1 MYPSSLDVP
10 CKQRLLLACQL
21 LDLQH
26 SALFGRQPLNDDV
39 SAAFCNIP
47 LPEPE
52 SSWDAL
58 PNTIAT
64 SAEETH
70 RTRDDNIC
78 DLLRDASFL
87 EAPTQQPHDSFVSS
101 MMIATII
108 RPSLGVHI
116 GGAFIEDNV
125 SSKSPLLYATEHNPR
140 SEMAYHTAMLCKHA
154 PIRDILAVAGE
165 SWIMTEKLS
174 TQAELVAAQMVVRGW
189 ASESSNS
196 STKHDTMAHAFAILH
211 IHHKHPKIGLLYRE
225 WAIYLAAIT
234 IWAKTYT
241 TINDQRPA
249 KRAKTCSQQPAAN
262 VGSQDS
268 DAAISNMLQNGSDGV
283 TSWSDARKILLWT
296 KSRLDRVNMPH
307 SSGLISLASDVLEK
321 LGARGNEPHWF

>member
-1 MYPSSLDVP
+1 MYPSTLDLP

-21 LDLQH
+21 LDLQQ
-26 SALFGRQPLNDDV
+26 SALFGRQPLNEISD
-39 SAAFCNIP
+39 AFRNIP
-47 LPEPE
+47 LPESQ

-58 PNTIAT
+58 PNPIMT
-64 SAEETH
+64 SVQDTAQT
-70 RTRDDNIC
+70 TDDNIC

-87 EAPTQQPHDSFVSS
+87 ETPAQRPHDSFVSS

-108 RPSLGVHI
+108 RPSLGFHL
-116 GGAFIEDNV
+116 GGAYIEDND
-125 SSKSPLLYATEHNPR
+125 SIKSALLHATEQNPR

-174 TQAELVAAQMVVRGW
+174 TQAELVAAQMAVRGW
-189 ASESSNS
+189 ASESSDS
-196 STKHDTMAHAFAILH
+196 SVKHGTLAHAFAILRC
-211 IHHKHPKIGLLYRE
+211 HHKHPKIGLLYRD

-241 TINDQRPA
+241 TIDDRRSA
-249 KRAKTCSQQPAAN
+249 KRAKTCTQQPVAH

-268 DAAISNMLQNGSDGV
+268 NSAIAKILQDGADGLN
-283 TSWSDARKILLWT
+283 SWPDVRKVLLWT
-296 KSRLDRVNMPH
+296 KSRLDKVNMPH

-321 LGARGNEPHWF
+321 LGTRGNEPHWF